1 MIELR
6 KITWDNWE
14 ECLRLDVN
22 DEQKNFVAQNEYSLA
37 QSFLHITN
45 DDTPPFSYAIYNE
58 DVMVGYTLYFFS
70 AADEDDADDKD
81 CYYICRFM
89 IDKRYQGKG
98 YGRQAMLKILEHIK
112 TFPHGKTDIVV
123 LSYEPE
129 NTVAKKLY
137 ESLGF
142 VETGKIDD
150 GELVSILTL

>member
-14 ECLRLDVN
+14 ECLDLEVA
-22 DEQKNFVAQNEYSLA
+22 DEQKNFVAPNKYSLA
-37 QSFLHITN
+37 QSYIHLTN
-45 DDTPPFSYAIYNE
+45 DDKPPFSYAIYH
-58 DVMVGYTLYFFS
+58 DGVMVGYTLYFYS
-70 AADEDDADDKD
+70 AADEDDSEDED

-98 YGRQAMLKILEHIK
+98 HGRQGMLKVLEHIK
-112 TFPHGKTDIVV
+112 TFPHGKTDIVI

-142 VETGKIDD
+142 VETGEIDD
-150 GELVSILTL
+150 GELIAKLIL

>member
-6 KITWDNWE
+6 KINWDNWE
-14 ECLRLDVN
+14 ECLDLTVT
-22 DEQKNFVAQNEYSLA
+22 DEQKNFVAPNDYSLA
-37 QSFLHITN
+37 QSYIHLTN
-45 DDTPPFSYAIYNE
+45 DGTPPFSYAIYND

-70 AADEDDADDKD
+70 TADKYDPEDED

-98 YGRQAMLKILEHIK
+98 FGKQGMLKVLEHIK
-112 TFPHGKTDIVV
+112 SFPHGKADIVV

-142 VETGKIDD
+142 VETGEIDE
-150 GELVSILTL
+150 GELVAKLVL